1 MCFFL
6 STSVWGEIFQR
17 QQFIQSSSFNCKQS
31 KTFRFVYS
39 TSKEDELNLFQGN
52 LIQDQGK
59 KKKKFT
65 WAKQQCFCF
74 YCSLLIYFQKYLI
87 SCVHNYLNPS
97 KIIISLALSFLSA
110 LNTPPASQAWQQ
122 ANKWR
127 MGLLEWADPTWIP
140 TLEQPLQDGSAS
152 YTRPAP
158 QSQWSLGTA

>member
-1 MCFFL
+1 MRFFKDNNL
-6 STSVWGEIFQR
+6 SSPAPSTASKARHFALRIPLARRMNWTCSRETSYKIRGR
-17 QQFIQSSSFNCKQS
+17 
-31 KTFRFVYS
+31 
-39 TSKEDELNLFQGN
+39 
-52 LIQDQGK
+52 
-59 KKKKFT
+59 KKKFT

-122 ANKWR
+122 ANKWC
-127 MGLLEWADPTWIP
+127 MGLLERADPTWIP
-140 TLEQPLQDGSAS
+140 MLEQPLQDGSAS
-152 YTRPAP
+152 YTPPAP